1 MTIKPSEIPSPEIP
15 PAPINHAET
24 RKPSELET
32 PESAELQPTVAE
44 QIPETRAALQRT
56 ESSLS
61 HATQSIEQASK
72 QLAQV
77 RMELGLQPE
86 EATAASDTLRVE
98 QLESR
103 QDALK
108 AQEERL
114 RAQRVSEILSPEDKT
129 IFQHLIESVGGVENL
144 FDPKGKFL
152 HTTENLSFAEILNSG
167 IILTDDV
174 FPGGKQRTPGASFTD
189 GNFPETASFQL
200 LYDNVAS
207 GGREKSLRSDQ
218 YAETLGGTPTEDFVR
233 YFWNNQ
239 SEVAKPYFADLAKK
253 IPDEAL
259 ANLGIGAD
267 RTILTEE
274 QALAIGKFF
283 VPKSKGDFGVTI
295 VYDGAKQ
302 DEIGIEDRGTTGL
315 QKFFEK
321 KSFKKGGVSLS
332 DANMILVPE
341 SRIAEVKQNLA
352 NHGLSHIDVRAT
364 EELEARRMMQKVA
377 E

>member
-1 MTIKPSEIPSPEIP
+1 MTIKPTEIPTPEIPSATINQVETGEP
-15 PAPINHAET
+15 PKHET
-24 RKPSELET
+24 RELAEPQPTITEQFLET
-32 PESAELQPTVAE
+32 HV
-44 QIPETRAALQRT
+44 ALQRT
-56 ESSLS
+56 EASLA
-61 HATQSIEQASK
+61 HATQSIEQVSRQFAH
-72 QLAQV
+72 V
-77 RMELGLQPE
+77 RTELGLKPE
-86 EATAASDTLRVE
+86 QIAATSDKLRVE
-98 QLESR
+98 LLESR
-103 QDALK
+103 QGELK
-108 AQEERL
+108 VKEERL
-114 RAQRVSEILSPEDKT
+114 RARRVSEILSPEDNA
-129 IFQHLIESVGGVENL
+129 IFQHLIESVGGAENL

-152 HTTENLSFAEILNSG
+152 HTTENLSFKEILNSG

-218 YAETLGGTPTEDFVR
+218 YAENLGGTPTEDFVR
-233 YFWNNQ
+233 YFWVNQ
-239 SEVAKPYFADLAKK
+239 SEIAKPYFTDLAKK

-259 ANLGIGAD
+259 ANLGIGVD
-267 RTILTEE
+267 RTISTEE

-295 VYDGAKQ
+295 VYDEAKQ
-302 DEIGIEDRGTTGL
+302 DEIGIEDRGTAGL

-341 SRIAEVKQNLA
+341 SRITEVIQDLA
-352 NHGLSHIDVRAT
+352 KHGLSHIDVRAT

>member
-1 MTIKPSEIPSPEIP
+1 MTIKPTEIPSSEVP
-15 PAPINHAET
+15 PGTIDQIETGAPQATEPAEPQ
-24 RKPSELET
+24 PS
-32 PESAELQPTVAE
+32 AAQ
-44 QIPETRAALQRT
+44 QIPEAQAALQRT
-56 ESSLS
+56 EASLAL
-61 HATQSIEQASK
+61 ATHSIEQASE
-72 QLAQV
+72 QLAQI
-77 RMELGLQPE
+77 RTELGLQPE
-86 EATAASDTLRVE
+86 EVLATPDKLRVE

-103 QDALK
+103 QDELQ
-108 AQEERL
+108 AQEEHL
-114 RAQRVSEILSPEDKT
+114 RAQRVGEILSPEDNAV
-129 IFQHLIESVGGVENL
+129 FQHLIESIGGVENL
-144 FDPKGKFL
+144 FNPKGKFL
-152 HTTENLSFAEILNSG
+152 HTTENLSFGEILSSG

-200 LYDNVAS
+200 VYDNVAS
-207 GGREKSLRSDQ
+207 GGKEKRLRSDQ
-218 YAETLGGTPTEDFVR
+218 YAEALGGTPTEDFVR

-253 IPDEAL
+253 IPDAAL
-259 ANLGIGAD
+259 ANLGISAD
-267 RTILTEE
+267 RTISTEE

-332 DANMILVPE
+332 EASMILVPE
-341 SRIAEVKQNLA
+341 SRITEVKQTLA
-352 NHGLSHIDVRAT
+352 DHGLTHVDVRAT